1 MEKIFTTETTGTIN
15 VAMSILA
22 DCFDDRYTAEV
33 QSAEVKV
40 WNEFT
45 RMFCS
50 VKATLEI
57 VDSKDPRSTATILV
71 EERKVALPSLSK
83 DITYQGDD
91 DYVTVESI
99 SATNDQAKELIQD
112 MIDRWLEIY
121 VRIEGIEGI

>member
-1 MEKIFTTETTGTIN
+1 MGKLFTTDTTDTIN
-15 VAMSILA
+15 VAMSIAA

-40 WNEFT
+40 WNELT

-57 VDSKDPRSTATILV
+57 VDSEDPRNTATVVV
-71 EERKVALPSLSK
+71 EESKVALPSLSK
-83 DITYQGDD
+83 DITYRGDD
-91 DYVTVESI
+91 DHVTVESI
-99 SATNDQAKELIQD
+99 SATSDQTKELIQD

-121 VRIEGIEGI
+121 VRIEGI

>member
-1 MEKIFTTETTGTIN
+1 MGKLFTTDTTDTIN
-15 VAMSILA
+15 VAMSIVA

-40 WNEFT
+40 WNELA

-57 VDSKDPRSTATILV
+57 VDSEDPRNTATILV
-71 EERKVALPSLSK
+71 EESKVALPSLVK
-83 DITYQGDD
+83 DITYRGGSDF
-91 DYVTVESI
+91 VTVESI
-99 SATNDQAKELIQD
+99 SATNDQIKELVQD

-121 VRIEGIEGI
+121 VRIEGI

>member
-1 MEKIFTTETTGTIN
+1 MGKIFTADTTDTIN
-15 VAMSILA
+15 VAMSIAA

-40 WNEFT
+40 WNELT

-57 VDSKDPRSTATILV
+57 ADSEDPRNTATVVV
-71 EERKVALPSLSK
+71 EESKVALPSLSK
-83 DITYQGDD
+83 DITYRGDSD
-91 DYVTVESI
+91 FVTVESI
-99 SATNDQAKELIQD
+99 AATNDRIKETIQD

-121 VRIEGIEGI
+121 VRIEGI